1 MPRLYLIFLAFF
13 FTTTSFGQVK
23 TEKLVEFAD
32 KQFKQGDFYYAI
44 EYYQKALEQDSNNLE
59 IQWKFAEAQ
68 RAYKNY
74 ITAEKYYS
82 IVYER
87 DGISTYPSSILQL
100 ALMQKQNGN
109 YFKALETF
117 RAAKREYEE
126 NKDDY
131 LYKKSVQEINATSW
145 AIKHFSDTI
154 KPLVALPESVNSVN
168 AEFGHVIHDNQ
179 LIFSSLRADSINS
192 SEEIYDKSYKT
203 HLFSSKIENGNFKEN
218 QSLKELFNEKMSAG
232 NGTFS
237 LDGKRFFFSI
247 CQEVG
252 FNYSCKI
259 VSANYENGKW
269 TRIDTLGKEIN
280 EPGKNTTMP
289 CISKLNGKE
298 VLFFASDRTG
308 TKGGLDIWVA
318 QMNGN
323 KAENIQNVVEINTVE
338 NDITPWY
345 DSISNKLYFSSS
357 WHYGFGGQDV
367 FYSEFPFKKIENAGL
382 PINSPAN
389 DQYYFTHKDTAYVSS
404 NRLGTKYSKNPTCCS
419 DIFAKYPKI
428 EQIIIISKEKDSSSN
443 STIITKKLPVR
454 LYFRNDEPDED
465 SWATSTKQNYLTTYN
480 LYKENYNRYKRE
492 VGVGLISE
500 EAEVKRRELEEFF
513 TYQVDKGANDLS
525 EFTNLLLQELT
536 QGSKILVSI
545 KGFASPL
552 AKTQYNVN
560 LTKRRISSLVNY
572 FKEYN
577 YGEFKP
583 YLDGNAKN
591 GGKLIFE
598 FLPFG
603 EFDANQTTSDNPNK
617 QNESVFSKEAGIERK
632 LHIEEVT
639 FEKSKELFPLAAKE
653 YVYNAGVINNE
664 KSISGNFTLIN
675 RSNSNVTFKLN
686 NSDLHLNINASDFT
700 IEPNGKSIISFILNT
715 TEMKGFQRRSFQVE
729 VDNHENALELFIT
742 TEVK

>member
-13 FTTTSFGQVK
+13 FTTNSFGQVK

-44 EYYQKALEQDSNNLE
+44 EYYQKALKQDSNNLE

-87 DGISTYPSSILQL
+87 DGISTYPSSLLQL

-109 YFKALETF
+109 YSKALETF

-154 KPLVALPESVNSVN
+154 IPLVALPESVNTVN

-247 CQEVG
+247 CQEEG

-269 TRIDTLGKEIN
+269 TKIDTLGKEIN

-289 CISKLNGKE
+289 CISKLGGKE

-308 TKGGLDIWVA
+308 TKGGLDIWIA

-323 KAENIQNVVEINTVE
+323 KAENIQNVSEINSVD

-389 DQYYFTHKDTAYVSS
+389 DQYFFTHNDTIYVSS
-404 NRLGTKYSKNPTCCS
+404 NRLGTKYAKNPTCCS
-419 DIFAKYPKI
+419 DIFVKYPKI
-428 EQIIIISKEKDSSSN
+428 EQLITISQEKDSTSI
-443 STIITKKLPVR
+443 STIIRKKLPVQ

-465 SWATSTKQNYLTTYN
+465 SWATATKQNYLKTYE
-480 LYKENYNRYKRE
+480 LYRENYDLYKRE
-492 VGVGLISE
+492 VGVGLNSE
-500 EAEVKRRELEEFF
+500 QAELKRLELEDFF
-513 TYQVDKGANDLS
+513 TYQVDKGARDLS
-525 EFTNLLLQELT
+525 EFTNLLLQELRE
-536 QGSKILVSI
+536 GSKILVSI

-560 LTKRRISSLVNY
+560 LTKRRISSLVN
-572 FKEYN
+572 FFNDYN
-577 YGEFKP
+577 FGEFKP

-591 GGKLIFE
+591 GGKLILE
-598 FLPFG
+598 YLPFG
-603 EFDANQTTSDNPNK
+603 EFDADQTTSDK
-617 QNESVFSKEAGIERK
+617 ADEQNESVFSKEAGIERK

-639 FEKSKELFPLAAKE
+639 FEKNKELFPLSAKE
-653 YVYNAGVINNE
+653 FVFNAGVIKKEN
-664 KSISGNFTLIN
+664 SVSGNFTLIN
-675 RSNSNVTFKLN
+675 RSNSSVTFKLK
-686 NSDLHLNINASDFT
+686 NSDSKLILNASKFT

-715 TEMKGFQRRSFQVE
+715 NEMNGFQRKSFQVE
-729 VDNHENALELFIT
+729 VDDYENVLELFIT